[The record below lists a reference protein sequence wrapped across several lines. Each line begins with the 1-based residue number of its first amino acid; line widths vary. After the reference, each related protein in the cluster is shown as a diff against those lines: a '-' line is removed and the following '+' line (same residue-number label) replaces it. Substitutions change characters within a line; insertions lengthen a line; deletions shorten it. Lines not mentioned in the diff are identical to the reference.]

1 MLEDGVVVVRWA
13 VEAVLHLV
21 PITRPDHHTVGL
33 HEHAGVAEGASPRAE
48 KGNTVA
54 REEGGERRIE
64 GGKGRE
70 TVVIDVRRTGE
81 TENKK

>member
-1 MLEDGVVVVRWA
+1 MLEDGVVVVRRA

-48 KGNTVA
+48 NGNTVA
-54 REEGGERRIE
+54 RER
-64 GGKGRE
+64 
-70 TVVIDVRRTGE
+70 
-81 TENKK
+81 